1 MNRPIFARVSI
12 LCALFSS
19 GFAGLA
25 CAPPAPQDAGSD
37 AADASEASSEDAS
50 DDGDSG
56 AGDAGRDVVLP
67 PGPRGQILGVAE
79 EGALVIASLRGDV
92 NVVYTEGKIPHVY
105 AENTRDANVVQ
116 GFLLARD
123 RYFQIEL
130 QRRVGLGIAAE
141 LLGDRGLA
149 LDTQSRGRGYR
160 VIADRLLQR
169 MGPQELEALDAY
181 AEGFNAYVNLVR
193 ARRLRTPTEVSVIG
207 LILGQAANPA
217 QIMQPIAR
225 RDLGAVLAVVLANSS
240 FSTDDLDRARAAAT
254 FDTLYNSLPASSSVP
269 MGERARRRDAVRSEV
284 FERVAPLTDV
294 TSALGL
300 GTDSRPGVMAARAR
314 RPGIQRSQRSRRVA
328 PLPVIERGAL
338 DRVIAA
344 LEPFERLRR
353 GERGSDY
360 GSNAWALSG
369 RGTAD
374 GSTVLAGDGHLPL
387 SVPTLLYQLH
397 TDTKVFGPMPDAGQS
412 LIGLFFPGI
421 PWMGVGTNGRI
432 AYSFTYLY
440 GDLTDWYAE
449 RLELDAMGR
458 PARSFFRGAWQNLVA
473 VDESYTVADV
483 PALMSVGRTERLTRW
498 TTFDGRYLA
507 SVEGDTAMPGQM
519 PPAGRSIIDV
529 LGQRIIPRDVN
540 GDGIISAVSFDYVG
554 FDVSNVPGAL
564 RQFEAAT
571 NVRQMRDAQRQFV
584 AFAQNFIGSDGD
596 GAVYYSGYT
605 GAPCRR
611 YLQRTGTGANQRWA
625 TGADPRLLLDGTQYG
640 AFSIPLDAMGRV
652 DEAAGATPGGEND
665 YRCVVPFANW
675 PQSLDPER
683 GYVLTANNDLGGT
696 SLDNNL
702 ANDAHYLG
710 GTWDVGFRARTIRDA
725 LAGHVMRRDGSV
737 DAMARLQANQSSVLA
752 PVFIPAIVSAV
763 ERARAVA
770 GGASSTND
778 SEPRMAAAYTAD
790 RAQIDEALG
799 RLQQWLTRGA
809 VAESGVET
817 FYATPSADQRRDA
830 VSAMIFNQFYRSLQG
845 LALGDEGIDGILDTD
860 SRVLRVTTLVE
871 MLRNRG
877 SNPSNL
883 ASYDMMRGESA
894 FWDDVTTADVERSSE
909 IIVKA
914 FARAL
919 SRLRAA
925 PSAPG
930 EGGFGTMDQSQWL
943 WGLRHQVA
951 FESIIT
957 AYAGGSVS
965 GIEPLTNAQ
974 EISTRRLPLA
984 PMLPA
989 TDPRAA
995 LKWFPRP
1002 GESFTVDVA
1011 NPPNSG
1017 DSWVYRN
1024 GPVMRFVV
1032 ELRQGR
1038 VRGQNVIPAGQSG
1051 QNTSA
1056 NFDDQ
1061 ARLWLANRALPL
1073 RYTVDEVV
1081 ANATGRERF
1090 SPR

>member
-1 MNRPIFARVSI
+1 MQSWKWTRVSI
-12 LCALFSS
+12 LCALWT
-19 GFAGLA
+19 AGA
-25 CAPPAPQDAGSD
+25 CSPAPTPDAGND
-37 AADASEASSEDAS
+37 AADASDAALDS
-50 DDGDSG
+50 GERDGDTDSG
-56 AGDAGRDVVLP
+56 ADAARDVVLP

-79 EGALVIASLRGDV
+79 EGAFVIASLRGDV
-92 NVVYTEGKIPHVY
+92 NVVYTEAKIPHVY
-105 AENTRDANVVQ
+105 AENSRDAYVVQ
-116 GFLLARD
+116 GFLLGRD
-123 RYFQIEL
+123 RYFQVEL
-130 QRRVGLGIAAE
+130 QRRVGLGIASE

-160 VIADRLLQR
+160 VIADRLLAR

-193 ARRLRTPTEVSVIG
+193 SRRLRPPPEVSVIG

-225 RDLGAVLAVVLANSS
+225 RDLAAVLAVVLANSS
-240 FSTDDLDRARAAAT
+240 FTTDDLDRSRAAAT
-254 FDTLYNSLPASSSVP
+254 FDTLYSGLPASSSVS
-269 MGERARRRDAVRSEV
+269 MGERARRRDIVRSEV
-284 FERVAPLTDV
+284 FERAAPLTDV

-300 GTDSRPGVMAARAR
+300 GTDSRPGVMAARTRRTRNQRAR
-314 RPGIQRSQRSRRVA
+314 RPA
-328 PLPVIERGAL
+328 MLPTIERGAL

-369 RGTAD
+369 RATAD
-374 GSTVLAGDGHLPL
+374 GASVLAGDGHLPL

-397 TDTKVFGPMPDAGQS
+397 TDTTVFGATPSAGQS

-421 PWMGVGTNGRI
+421 PWMGVGTNGRV

-449 RLELDAMGR
+449 RLQLDANGR
-458 PARSFFRGAWQNLVA
+458 PAQSFFRGMWQNLVA

-483 PALMSVGRTERLTRW
+483 PALMSMGRTERLTRW

-507 SVEGDTAMPGQM
+507 SVEGDPAMPGQM

-529 LGQRIIPRDVN
+529 LGQRVIPRDVN
-540 GDGIISAVSFDYVG
+540 GDGIISAVSFDYAG

-696 SLDNNL
+696 SMDNNL

-710 GTWDVGFRARTIRDA
+710 GPWDVGYRARSIRDA

-737 DAMARLQANQSSVLA
+737 DAMARLQADHKSVLA
-752 PVFIPAIVSAV
+752 PVFIPALVSAV
-763 ERARAVA
+763 ERARAIA
-770 GGASSTND
+770 GGAASAND
-778 SEPRMAAAYTAD
+778 SEPRMVAAYTAD

-817 FYATPSADQRRDA
+817 FYDTPSADQRRDA
-830 VSAMIFNQFYRSLQG
+830 VSAMIFNAFYRSLQA
-845 LALGDEGIDGILDTD
+845 LAIGDEGIDAILDTD
-860 SRVLRVTTLVE
+860 ARFLRATTMVE
-871 MLRNRG
+871 ILRNRG

-883 ASYDMMRGESA
+883 PSYDMMLGESV
-894 FWDDVTTADVERSSE
+894 FWDDVRTMDVERSNE
-909 IIVKA
+909 VIVKA

-919 SRLRAA
+919 ADLRAA
-925 PSAPG
+925 PSAPN
-930 EGGFGTMDQSQWL
+930 EGGFGTMDQNQWL

-951 FESIIT
+951 LESIIT
-957 AYAGGSVS
+957 AYAGGSVT

-974 EISTRRLPLA
+974 EITTRRLPLA

-989 TDPRAA
+989 SDPRST

-1002 GESFTVDVA
+1002 GEFFTVDVA
-1011 NPPNSG
+1011 NPPNAG
-1017 DSWVYRN
+1017 TSWVYRS
-1024 GPVMRFVV
+1024 GAVMRFVV

-1061 ARLWLANRALPL
+1061 ARRWLGNRALPL

-1081 ANATGRERF
+1081 ADATGRERF